1 MRRNK
6 KFSSI
11 IIALLIAFS
20 STFISCSDT
29 SKAQE
34 EKIKAEQQAKNEEE
48 AKVKAE
54 EETKSKN
61 EKEVEQQN
69 SSDNTSTELSSES
82 KVKLVVKDLMSG
94 DGKTK
99 LNGQYAIGYYY
110 SDLSDDDLV
119 KIFNEQIKNKK
130 LNYASLVDGRD
141 KNKGYVFSTS
151 GIFDFG
157 TVDKTG
163 GITKSEKT
171 GEVTENSVIYY

>member
-1 MRRNK
+1 MKNK
-6 KFSSI
+6 KISSI
-11 IIALLIAFS
+11 IMVLAIVFS
-20 STFISCSDT
+20 NLFVSCSDT
-29 SKAQE
+29 SKAKE
-34 EKIKAEQQAKNEEE
+34 EKIKAEQQTKIEEE
-48 AKVKAE
+48 AKIKTE
-54 EETKSKN
+54 EETKTNN
-61 EKEVEQQN
+61 EKKVEQQN
-69 SSDNTSTELSSES
+69 SSDNISTELSSES

-119 KIFNEQIKNKK
+119 KTFNEQIKNKK

-163 GITKSEKT
+163 GITKSEKM
-171 GEVTENSVIYY
+171 GSVTENSVVYY

>member
-1 MRRNK
+1 MKNK
-6 KFSSI
+6 KISSI
-11 IIALLIAFS
+11 IMVLAIVFS
-20 STFISCSDT
+20 NLFVSCSDT
-29 SKAQE
+29 SKAKE
-34 EKIKAEQQAKNEEE
+34 EKIKAEQQDKIEEE
-48 AKVKAE
+48 AKMKTE
-54 EETKSKN
+54 EEIKTNN
-61 EKEVEQQN
+61 EKKVEQQN
-69 SSDNTSTELSSES
+69 SSDNISTELSSES

>member
-1 MRRNK
+1 MKNK
-6 KFSSI
+6 KILSI
-11 IIALLIAFS
+11 IMVLAIVFS
-20 STFISCSDT
+20 NLFVSCSDT

-34 EKIKAEQQAKNEEE
+34 EKIKVGQQAKNEEE
-48 AKVKAE
+48 AKVDAE

-69 SSDNTSTELSSES
+69 SSDNTSMELSSES